1 MSLCNGSGMLTRYQ
15 ACVIFDIAHLGVLH
29 KFPKS
34 FDQGFDT
41 QGETTALYIS
51 TSMRY

>member
-1 MSLCNGSGMLTRYQ
+1 MKYQ
-15 ACVIFDIAHLGVLH
+15 VCVIFDIAHLGVLH

-34 FDQGFDT
+34 FDQGFNT
-41 QGETTALYIS
+41 QSETTALYIS

>member
-1 MSLCNGSGMLTRYQ
+1 MSLCNGSGMLMRYQ
-15 ACVIFDIAHLGVLH
+15 VCDIAHLGVLH

-41 QGETTALYIS
+41 QSETTALYIS
-51 TSMRY
+51 TSMQY